1 MMNLASKRGLS
12 PISRTQ
18 ELIVVIAAARI
29 KREPADSQVLLVLHY
44 VQEYEKRGAFN
55 MIVALAEKLRTAR
68 LGHLAEAVM
77 DFVRKK
83 NLEVGRRRKADTSST
98 AAARK

>member
-1 MMNLASKRGLS
+1 MTNLASKIRLP

-18 ELIVVIAAARI
+18 ELIVAIAAARV
-29 KREPADSQVLLVLHY
+29 KREPADSQVLLALHY

-55 MIVALAEKLRTAR
+55 MIAALSEKLRTAR
-68 LGHLAEAVM
+68 LAHLAEAVM

-83 NLEVGRRRKADTSST
+83 NSATGRRRKVGIASI
-98 AAARK
+98 AAART